1 MYRTVEVEVDV
12 DLEDFDTEDLI
23 DELERRDRRAFNI
36 DDVKLLVQSIYD
48 KRRLKQDY
56 QEDLTNLIWE
66 TIGRIS

>member
-12 DLEDFDTEDLI
+12 DLEDFDTEDLV
-23 DELERRDRRAFNI
+23 DELERRDRRVFNI
-36 DDVKLLVQSIYD
+36 GDIKLLVQSIYD

>member
-12 DLEDFDTEDLI
+12 DLGDFDTEDLV
-23 DELERRDRRAFNI
+23 DELESRDRRAFNI

-48 KRRLKQDY
+48 KRMLKQDY

>member
-12 DLEDFDTEDLI
+12 DLEDFDTEDLV

-48 KRRLKQDY
+48 KRMLKQDY